1 MSHIYGVPPPAV
13 DPLLVPGSGLRSAL
27 PIRLPELWKMYI
39 DARDAFW
46 MPKDIDLTTDKEHWA
61 TTMGPGEKRMVSR
74 ILAFFA
80 TVDGIIADNIAG
92 RLCQEV
98 AYTEVKFFYGFQVVM
113 ENIHAEMYAK
123 LIDALIPEEDDQ
135 QSLLRWSME
144 VPSIA
149 FKNIWAVKWI
159 IDNTRS
165 FAERLVAF
173 VCVEGVFFSAS
184 FASLAWLK
192 EQGKMPGLTLS
203 NDLVM
208 RDERHHINFACS
220 LLGRLS
226 SRPVAG
232 TVREIVRE
240 AVDIESDF
248 VLDLLSRQSTG
259 LIPDE
264 MLQYVQF
271 KADRLLVKMGGA
283 VKVLLL
289 LEDGRDFNGL
299 PNELMIDDDIVVE

>member
-1 MSHIYGVPPPAV
+1 
-13 DPLLVPGSGLRSAL
+13 
-27 PIRLPELWKMYI
+27 
-39 DARDAFW
+39 
-46 MPKDIDLTTDKEHWA
+46 
-61 TTMGPGEKRMVSR
+61 
-74 ILAFFA
+74 
-80 TVDGIIADNIAG
+80 
-92 RLCQEV
+92 
-98 AYTEVKFFYGFQVVM
+98 
-113 ENIHAEMYAK
+113 MYAK

-165 FAERLVAF
+165 FAERLVAL
-173 VCVEGVFFSAS
+173 VERAREDAGVDA
-184 FASLAWLK
+184 L
-192 EQGKMPGLTLS
+192 
-203 NDLVM
+203 
-208 RDERHHINFACS
+208 ERFGHERREHHINFACS

-248 VLDLLSRQSTG
+248 VLG

-271 KADRLLVKMGGA
+271 KADRLLVKMGYAASYGA
-283 VKVLLL
+283 PNPYGYITSLNETNETSTLGTDVLG
-289 LEDGRDFNGL
+289 ED
-299 PNELMIDDDIVVE
+299 